1 LIDAIRL
8 LFEQFCPLDPN
19 YEFLTLITKQTNS
32 DYNLN
37 IWRQL
42 HNVPEEHSIH
52 IKWMDIFLLLHVILE
67 EFPFMVCKFL
77 PLQLNKQIHGIAMGT
92 NCAV

>member
-1 LIDAIRL
+1 MGLMQFRYTDDICFSSYDFDNMYNNLDIRRLIDAICL

-19 YEFLTLITKQTNS
+19 YEFSTLITKQTNS

-42 HNVPEEHSIH
+42 HNIPEEHSVH
-52 IKWMDIFLLLHVILE
+52 IK
-67 EFPFMVCKFL
+67 
-77 PLQLNKQIHGIAMGT
+77 
-92 NCAV
+92 